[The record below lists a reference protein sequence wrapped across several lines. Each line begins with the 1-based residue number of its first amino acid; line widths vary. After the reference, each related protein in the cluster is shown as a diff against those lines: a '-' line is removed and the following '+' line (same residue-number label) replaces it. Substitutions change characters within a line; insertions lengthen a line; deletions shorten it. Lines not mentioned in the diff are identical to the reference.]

1 MSPRDLTHVQFI
13 TILLI
18 NDLVYP
24 DQAYVIELL
33 HYLNLSED
41 ILVGVFYLD
50 GPAQL
55 RSHILLLLL
64 QLALAI
70 RFHGLKV

>member
-24 DQAYVIELL
+24 DQAYVIELI
-33 HYLNLSED
+33 HYLDLSD
-41 ILVGVFYLD
+41 HILVGVFYLD
-50 GPAQL
+50 GSAQL
-55 RSHILLLLL
+55 R
-64 QLALAI
+64 
-70 RFHGLKV
+70 